1 MDATDNQPHII
12 GAFRLQFL
20 VHQIRGV
27 ICGRRAPRGERLPA
41 AYVRFSHQL
50 SMDARGRKRPA
61 HGTLCG
67 PKPSAYP
74 SDPLQSGI
82 TWYRSNGTCRTARQ
96 AQNSSVQCR
105 RGVSLWWDQRRT
117 LVGRGIYTRMRD
129 ASRTGSRK
137 RSSRSSRCLSDRCPR
152 GAGRS
157 GVCPYDAA
165 PAHLSEHAGQLEVEA
180 AAVAGLVAANLLLFS
195 TSLSTSHSR
204 PLHAEGIRRQAAW

>member
-1 MDATDNQPHII
+1 
-12 GAFRLQFL
+12 
-20 VHQIRGV
+20 
-27 ICGRRAPRGERLPA
+27 
-41 AYVRFSHQL
+41 
-50 SMDARGRKRPA
+50 MDARGRKRPA

-82 TWYRSNGTCRTARQ
+82 TWYRSDGACRTARQ

-129 ASRTGSRK
+129 ASRTGSRR

-180 AAVAGLVAANLLLFS
+180 AAVAGLVAANLSPSSLLPS
-195 TSLSTSHSR
+195 QRATARRCMRRAYDGRLRGECVSVQTESLS
-204 PLHAEGIRRQAAW
+204 G